1 MPLARIYPQ
10 KDVLTN
16 NVKNLSSVLHNL
28 ARNLYFF
35 KCFVFVFENRAVPLL
50 EYNLKI
56 GVQCENF
63 QLKCGFWHATLESAS
78 GVEVG

>member
-1 MPLARIYPQ
+1 MPLAKIYPQ
-10 KDVLTN
+10 TYVLTN
-16 NVKNLSSVLHNL
+16 IVKNRPPFLHSL

-35 KCFVFVFENRAVPLL
+35 KGFVFIFENRAVPSL

-63 QLKCGFWHATLESAS
+63 QLKCGFWHATLGSAS